1 MNRFILSFL
10 FFILLLPIQAQRSK
24 AELQAYV
31 DTYKPGNV
39 LDLDS
44 YLISIE
50 GDTILFS
57 EFQGK
62 WVLIDYWTVGCK
74 PCLKELPFLVEFSQS
89 SNLDQLEVIAVSVD
103 TDLDRWRRLSE
114 KRVKAL
120 PNFFAG
126 RSAHND
132 ILGLNLSLLEEE
144 GKPSLFTTLPRYSLI
159 DPTGKIAVRHL
170 AEKPSSPKFKSYIES
185 LIR

>member
-120 PNFFAG
+120 PNFFNISPHSQLNS
-126 RSAHND
+126 RLFYLRRPPTFTD
-132 ILGLNLSLLEEE
+132 GLKHSERNKDLKIWFCPFFIGVLERKTSNKE
-144 GKPSLFTTLPRYSLI
+144 
-159 DPTGKIAVRHL
+159 
-170 AEKPSSPKFKSYIES
+170 
-185 LIR
+185 